1 MSIGSFILRRLGT
14 GLLAVTGASLLVFLF
29 LHLVPGDPVDQLAGG
44 DADEATRLEIAHCL
58 HLDESMPAQLG
69 VFARNIVNGSLGHQ
83 CPDPE
88 HKPTVM
94 ARIVEVAPYT
104 LWLALGG
111 MAVALL
117 LALPLGVLAAARRG
131 TWVDTIASF
140 VSLTGISMPI
150 VWMAPLALLI
160 FFGYLGWLPGP
171 AEPDAPGALVL
182 PSIVV
187 GVHLMAMLARM
198 TRSSLVDVI
207 GEDYIRTARAKGV
220 PGRRVLLHHA
230 LRNALLPVIT
240 VAGLQ
245 FGSML
250 SGAIIT
256 EKVFARPGLG
266 TLLLDGIAERN
277 FPMVQGT
284 VLVIA
289 VIYVFVNLLV
299 DLAYGLAD
307 PRIRV
312 A

>member
-44 DADEATRLEIAHCL
+44 DADEATRREISHCL
-58 HLDESMPAQLG
+58 HLDETMPVQLG
-69 VFARNIVNGSLGHQ
+69 IFARNIVNGSLGQQ

-94 ARIVEVAPYT
+94 ARIVQVAPYT
-104 LWLALGG
+104 FWLAAGG
-111 MAVALL
+111 MSVALL
-117 LALPLGVLAAARRG
+117 LALPLGIVAAARRG
-131 TWVDTIASF
+131 SWVDTAASL

-150 VWMAPLALLI
+150 VWMAPLALLV

-187 GVHLMAMLARM
+187 GVHLMAMLSRM
-198 TRSSLVDVI
+198 TRSSLVDVMD
-207 GEDYIRTARAKGV
+207 EDYIRTARAKGV

-289 VIYVFVNLLV
+289 VIYVVVNLLV

>member
-1 MSIGSFILRRLGT
+1 
-14 GLLAVTGASLLVFLF
+14 
-29 LHLVPGDPVDQLAGG
+29 
-44 DADEATRLEIAHCL
+44 
-58 HLDESMPAQLG
+58 
-69 VFARNIVNGSLGHQ
+69 
-83 CPDPE
+83 
-88 HKPTVM
+88 
-94 ARIVEVAPYT
+94 
-104 LWLALGG
+104 
-111 MAVALL
+111 
-117 LALPLGVLAAARRG
+117 
-131 TWVDTIASF
+131 
-140 VSLTGISMPI
+140 MPI

-171 AEPDAPGALVL
+171 AEPNAPGALVL

-198 TRSSLVDVI
+198 TRSSLVEVI

-266 TLLLDGIAERN
+266 TLLLDGISERN

-289 VIYVFVNLLV
+289 VIYVIVNLLV

-312 A
+312 G